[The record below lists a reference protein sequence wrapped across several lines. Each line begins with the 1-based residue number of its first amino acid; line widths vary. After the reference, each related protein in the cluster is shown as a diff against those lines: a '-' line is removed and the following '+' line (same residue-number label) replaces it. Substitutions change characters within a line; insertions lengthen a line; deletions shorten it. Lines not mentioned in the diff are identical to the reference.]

1 MCFSATASFTSS
13 ALLVPAGIYCIKVAL
28 DKNRPFLCLAA
39 IPAIFG
45 IQQFAEGL
53 AWLGLDRGDPAFA
66 HAAGLA
72 FLAFALA
79 FWPFWVPMC
88 GTLLEPPGPKRFL
101 CGCFAVLGLIG
112 GLAMYVPLLLEP
124 GDLVVRTSHHSIH
137 YDMEK
142 SPAFVWMPMIVWEIL
157 YVAIVAVP
165 PMLSRTTGIFLFS
178 IGIVVSA
185 AISQIFFWYATASV
199 WCFFAA
205 LLSLHLCLA
214 FRRMPAAMMR
224 MRG

>member
-1 MCFSATASFTSS
+1 MCFSAEASFTSA
-13 ALLVPAGIYCIKVAL
+13 ALLLPAGIYCVKVAL
-28 DKNRPFLCLAA
+28 DKNRPLLCLAV
-39 IPAIFG
+39 IPVIFG

-53 AWLGLDRGDPAFA
+53 AWLGLDRSDPAFA
-66 HAAGLA
+66 HAAGMV

-88 GTLLEPPGPKRFL
+88 GWLLEPPGPKRLL
-101 CGCFAVLGLIG
+101 CGCFAALGLIG
-112 GLAMYVPLLLEP
+112 GLAMYVPLLLDP
-124 GDLVVRTSHHSIH
+124 GVLVVRTSHHSIH
-137 YDMEK
+137 YDMAR
-142 SPAFVWMPMIVWEIL
+142 SPAFVWMPMIVWELL

-178 IGIVVSA
+178 IGLVASA

-205 LLSLHLCLA
+205 ILSLYLCLA
-214 FRRMPAAMMR
+214 FWRMPVAFFR
-224 MRG
+224 VRG